1 MLSQGWPGPWA
12 WLVAAGVF
20 EVVWVVLLK
29 QSDGFTRL
37 AWSAATVAAMGFSFY
52 CMSQSLRALPMGTV
66 YAVWTGIG
74 AAGGLFWG
82 IVAEG
87 EPDPSGGGG
96 IAGGRLSA
104 LHSLRQS
111 G

>member
-1 MLSQGWPGPWA
+1 LPGPWL
-12 WLVAAGVF
+12 WLAVAGAL

-29 QSDGFTRL
+29 QSEGFTR
-37 AWSAATVAAMGFSFY
+37 WGWGAATVATLAGSFV

-82 IVAEG
+82 ILAEG
-87 EPDPSGGGG
+87 EPATAVRVGCVGL
-96 IAGGRLSA
+96 ILAGVVGLK
-104 LHSLRQS
+104 LW